1 MSYSHRGTPP
11 SRIQAG
17 QPQEQPPQEAPIP
30 ETILVECARNTAP
43 SLNDGLNSNP
53 ASWTCNF
60 DGGIQ
65 LKKGDAISINS
76 ATLNS
81 VGVGSLINFT
91 QDGDSQNNKATW
103 IHSFYVVNDG
113 KNDKRSAINMDTTYN
128 GGQGMFRFDTTNNDC
143 DLYRFTNTG
152 AECIDATREVS
163 YYQDKFFPLRVDK
176 TDPEVDPEMQLIDI
190 ASQTMG
196 IVIYTDNFLDSFGD
210 QAGQYTYFSVNS
222 LNADGSLGAIQ
233 DVMTKN
239 IFERG
244 RNYAMTP
251 TDVAGLN
258 TPNQYN
264 DPSMKVIFGV
274 IDIINNAGNS
284 ILNAPDGVYVRC
296 TPMSPLIMNGDL
308 ERQSAQTKTVNFFPI
323 IGEVNFSTNAYAYCP
338 VYYNWEQQLFNL
350 NDDVYLI
357 NYELLDPNTIGNK
370 SIQGIQTGGIGVA
383 KGKVT
388 TSNAYKF
395 SFELLGLPSGGGAFP
410 VQGYGTGQFKFRLN
424 DISFPTIADMVD
436 TNNGYKQFGIRIYT
450 KEGYKYGFFYLG
462 TNEDT
467 STITNQNT
475 INVTSGAGIPVYFNV
490 DGFQQLGNNGAILVE
505 DSYVPTPFESDLN
518 PHEILFIGK
527 LLDPI
532 DVRYFNTSKQTF
544 VGNFTSNKNLRDAGS
559 VTEEA
564 YWAKEPFVNQTTL
577 FYDDTSTFNPVHI
590 DGYTGGLMRN
600 FNYFVDDDVTR
611 EAQFAETFQYV
622 KHYETFSYEITSN
635 WNSPSD
641 IATALT
647 DQTHAPQN
655 ARTTSGTEL
664 NNSAGLGIPHN
675 RLCIPVFTS
684 GGATETDLLT
694 NTNVTEGSF
703 KIIDP
708 TYTDVKVTRAFVGD
722 GLPQTVTANN
732 VDIYFRT
739 GNLSINY
746 PSAITNTPRNLVYN
760 PANPIV
766 KTNDIPPD
774 FNQGSALMGSTAY
787 IRTAKSVD
795 AEGAVITYPIQYID
809 NQDTF
814 ISQFAGANDISFGWD
829 DNLSRFTIGDLHV
842 GIFSLSQVGEDATG
856 GQDEVK
862 VYAPALSYK
871 KNQTRSGG
879 IFIPNWYSLKP
890 TQNMGLQQIIN
901 DLNLNF
907 DFEFY
912 NGTFDD
918 ETQWFLTSVNSDIV
932 GKRFWNKLG
941 FADSQITQQT
951 GTLINKSTNNEI
963 DTALTIV
970 PSEEPAAN
978 RPAFNDTGNFASD
991 NNGGN
996 DPSAT
1001 ATKAGFEFSSFGN
1014 LNLNNHSIGMG
1025 GIPNTQG
1032 SPIQYF
1038 SNIQV
1043 SLHRTDKTTITN
1055 DERDKFIDSEGQY
1068 NPDREINT
1076 YYTVST
1082 RDDMTTTLDALNL
1095 PVKTEF
1101 SYFYILSDLVE
1112 SKFYSSKN
1120 GGQPINCIGT
1130 INKLNSDND
1139 FYFSYASPQRIY
1151 VTKDRVVTSIKTSV
1165 KNIDFSDPAIIGDF
1179 SSVVYQIDR
1188 YNPIPEKIPLSIPMQ
1203 QNQYFDNLS
1212 TLTEEVLKAGK
1223 LPHGANNVE
1232 QAIEDLFIGNVP
1244 TENRQDIVNDILE
1257 YGIGEVQELTL
1268 LERLNKKLNEDP
1280 DDEGRAA
1287 PAPDEMP
1294 RGTTFDELAD
1304 EDEFAPPISDQ
1315 SVFADSLTPTEFA
1328 DSFNIYLSEQR
1339 DMGEVP
1345 LGVLDDPTVQSIYNN
1360 FLQQREKGGRVT
1372 QRELRAFLKTIPNLD
1387 EGTYTEALAGWK
1399 ELVAAQRGMQQQ
1411 ARSGNLDPELLS
1423 RYRRGGVDLR
1433 RRQFE
1438 GRDRPPP
1445 AYVTP
1450 PRFEEE
1456 NPDADE
1462 D

>member
-17 QPQEQPPQEAPIP
+17 QQQQPQPQETAIP
-30 ETILVECARNTAP
+30 ETILIECARNTAP
-43 SLNDGLNSNP
+43 SLNQGLNSNP

-113 KNDKRSAINMDTTYN
+113 KNDKRSAINMDATYN
-128 GGQGMFRFDTTNNDC
+128 GGQGMFRYDTTNNDC

-163 YYQDKFFPLRVDK
+163 YYQDKFFPLRVNK
-176 TDPEVDPEMQLIDI
+176 TDPEVDPETQLINL

-196 IVIYTDNFLDSFGD
+196 IVIYTDNFIDSFGN
-210 QAGQYTYFSVNS
+210 QAGQYSYFSVNA

-239 IFERG
+239 IFQRG

-258 TPNQYN
+258 TPDQYN
-264 DPSMKVIFGV
+264 DSTMQVIFGV
-274 IDIINNAGNS
+274 IDIVNNVGNS

-296 TPMSPLIMNGDL
+296 TPMSPLIMTGDL
-308 ERQSAQTKTVNFFPI
+308 ERQSAQTKTVNFIPS
-323 IGEVNFSTNAYAYCP
+323 IGEVNFANNSYAYCP

-357 NYELLDPNTIGNK
+357 EYQLLDPNNNGNK
-370 SIQGIQTGGIGVA
+370 LVQGVQTGGIGVA

-395 SFELLGLPSGGGAFP
+395 SFELLGLPSGGDGASFP

-424 DISFPTIADMVD
+424 NISFPTITDMVGS
-436 TNNGYKQFGIRIYT
+436 NNGYKQFGIRIYT

-462 TNEDT
+462 TSEDI
-467 STITNQNT
+467 STLTNKNT
-475 INVTSGAGIPVYFNV
+475 LTIASGAGIPVYFNV
-490 DGFQQLGNNGAILVE
+490 DGFQTIGLNGAVSVK

-544 VGNFTSNKNLRDAGS
+544 VGNFTSNKNLRIAGS
-559 VTEEA
+559 VTEEK

-577 FYDDTSTFNPVHI
+577 YYNDTSTFNPVHI

-600 FNYFVDDDVTR
+600 FNYFVEDDVTR

-622 KHYETFSYEITSN
+622 KHYETFSYEITSK

-655 ARTTSGTEL
+655 ARTSSGDEV

-703 KIIDP
+703 KIVDP
-708 TYTDVKVTRAFVGD
+708 SYENVKVTRAFVDD
-722 GLPQTVTANN
+722 GLPQTVSAND

-739 GNLSINY
+739 GNLSVNY

-760 PANPIV
+760 GGAIV
-766 KTNDIPPD
+766 RTTEIPPD

-795 AEGAVITYPIQYID
+795 VYGNVVNYPIQYID
-809 NQDTF
+809 SQDTY

-842 GIFSLSQVGEDATG
+842 GIFSLSQVGDDATG

-862 VYAPALSYK
+862 VYVPALSYK

-890 TQNMGLQQIIN
+890 TPNMGLQQIIN
-901 DLNLNF
+901 DLNLDF
-907 DFEFY
+907 DFDFY
-912 NGTFDD
+912 NGAFND
-918 ETQWFLTSVNSDIV
+918 ETQWFLTSVNTDII

-951 GTLINKSTNNEI
+951 GSLINKSTNNEI

-996 DPSAT
+996 DPSA
-1001 ATKAGFEFSSFGN
+1001 AAKQAGFEFSSIGN

-1032 SPIQYF
+1032 SPIEYF
-1038 SNIQV
+1038 SNIEV
-1043 SLHRTDKTTITN
+1043 SLHRTDKTTITG
-1055 DERDKFIDSEGQY
+1055 DESGKFIDSEGQY

-1120 GGQPINCIGT
+1120 GGMPINCIGT

-1151 VTKDRVVTSIKTSV
+1151 VTQDRLITSVTTSV

-1188 YNPIPEKIPLSIPMQ
+1188 FNPEPERIPLPVSIQQ
-1203 QNQYFDNLS
+1203 QNYYD
-1212 TLTEEVLKAGK
+1212 TLTQITEEVLKSRN
-1223 LPHGANNVE
+1223 LPANANAVE
-1232 QAIEDLFIGNVP
+1232 AVMEDLYVGQLP
-1244 TENRQDIVNDILE
+1244 TDNGEDIVADILQ
-1257 YGIGEVQELTL
+1257 YGEAE
-1268 LERLNKKLNEDP
+1268 
-1280 DDEGRAA
+1280 AA
-1287 PAPDEMP
+1287 PAPKTESESGLGTSIASSELDEREKKNLNP
-1294 RGTTFDELAD
+1294 RQTRGMTKKAGLTAADRVAELQRQKR
-1304 EDEFAPPISDQ
+1304 EK
-1315 SVFADSLTPTEFA
+1315 
-1328 DSFNIYLSEQR
+1328 EQR
-1339 DMGEVP
+1339 DIESRSRSARQPFAVRP
-1345 LGVLDDPTVQSIYNN
+1345 LPNESRQDY
-1360 FLQQREKGGRVT
+1360 QQRA
-1372 QRELRAFLKTIPNLD
+1372 REFYREYQAQGDIGDLPYLK
-1387 EGTYTEALAGWK
+1387 
-1399 ELVAAQRGMQQQ
+1399 
-1411 ARSGNLDPELLS
+1411 
-1423 RYRRGGVDLR
+1423 
-1433 RRQFE
+1433 
-1438 GRDRPPP
+1438 PPP
-1445 AYVTP
+1445 
-1450 PRFEEE
+1450 E
-1456 NPDADE
+1456 
-1462 D
+1462 